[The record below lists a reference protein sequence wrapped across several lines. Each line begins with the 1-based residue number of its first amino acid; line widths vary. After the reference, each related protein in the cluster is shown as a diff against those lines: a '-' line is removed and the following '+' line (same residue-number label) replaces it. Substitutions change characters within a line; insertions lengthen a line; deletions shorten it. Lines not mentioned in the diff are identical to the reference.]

1 MTQWR
6 WIPVAAVEAMH
17 ADLLAQFGG
26 IGGWVAGD
34 LESVMHRPQ
43 MLVAY
48 EADVDIDGYD
58 LAAAYAQALAV
69 GHVFADGNKRIAFVA
84 ARVFLRI
91 NNITAPPWPQH
102 LVVER
107 TLALAVGAITRSEYA
122 IFLRANT

>member
-1 MTQWR
+1 M
-6 WIPVAAVEAMH
+6 AAVEAMH

-26 IGGWVAGD
+26 IAGWGAGD

-48 EADVDIDGYD
+48 ETDVEIDVYD

-69 GHVFADGNKRIAFVA
+69 GHVLADGNIRIAFVA

-91 NNITAPPWPQH
+91 NNITPPPWPQH
-102 LVVER
+102 LVAER
-107 TLALAVGAITRSEYA
+107 TLALSVGAITRGEYA
-122 IFLRANT
+122 IFLRAPV

>member
-1 MTQWR
+1 M
-6 WIPVAAVEAMH
+6 AAVEAMH

-26 IGGWVAGD
+26 ISGWGAGD

-48 EADVDIDGYD
+48 ETDVEIDVYD

-69 GHVFADGNKRIAFVA
+69 GHVLADGNIRIAFVA

-91 NNITAPPWPQH
+91 NNITPPPWPQH

-107 TLALAVGAITRSEYA
+107 TLALAVGAITRGEYA
-122 IFLRANT
+122 IFLRADV